1 MRLGRKAYQLLKH
14 LIVNNILSNQ
24 AYLIKLILAELN
36 YKKVASQKVA
46 LEKLSR
52 ELQKQYREI
61 QVDLRR
67 SIFLTLIRKK
77 IKCSNILNR
86 SD

>member
-1 MRLGRKAYQLLKH
+1 MENLQQRKACRLLNH

-61 QVDLRR
+61 QVDLCR
-67 SIFLTLIRKK
+67 SIFFYPF
-77 IKCSNILNR
+77 
-86 SD
+86 DFH